1 MGFIAR
7 KLTSE
12 ARRFG
17 QKVIANGA
25 RSFGRKISSVAQQRG
40 DQLAGL
46 ANTAAEHAQIAGLA
60 GVSDGL
66 RKIGHGAGEVA
77 SIGRLLDQNKPRAA
91 VDKFLTLAGKNY

>member
-25 RSFGRKISSVAQQRG
+25 RSFGRKITSVAQQRG

-46 ANTAAEHAQIAGLA
+46 ANTAASHADVAGLSGLSGQLR
-60 GVSDGL
+60 GVGHAASEVSGIARMLDANQPKNAVNRAL
-66 RKIGHGAGEVA
+66 KLIGK
-77 SIGRLLDQNKPRAA
+77 D
-91 VDKFLTLAGKNY
+91 Y